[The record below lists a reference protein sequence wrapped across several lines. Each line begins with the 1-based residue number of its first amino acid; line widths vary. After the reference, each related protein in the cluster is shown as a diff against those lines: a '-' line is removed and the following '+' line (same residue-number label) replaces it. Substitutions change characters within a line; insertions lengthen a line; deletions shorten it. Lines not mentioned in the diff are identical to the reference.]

1 MYFDV
6 GIEAVCAAFF
16 RVDVPEVPFS
26 VVTDVI
32 AEAHGFIN
40 PGFLMAW
47 HGFLEGIA
55 DGLVVVNAILMRP
68 ASREQCAPS
77 RCAEGARCESICEY
91 RAFG

>member
-6 GIEAVCAAFF
+6 GIKAVCPAFF
-16 RVDVPEVPFS
+16 RVDMPEVPLA

-32 AEAHGFIN
+32 AEAHGFVN
-40 PGFLMAW
+40 PGFLIEW

-68 ASREQCAPS
+68 AS
-77 RCAEGARCESICEY
+77 CE
-91 RAFG
+91 

>member
-1 MYFDV
+1 MYFGV
-6 GIEAVCAAFF
+6 GIKAVCAAFF
-16 RVDVPEVPFS
+16 RVDMPEVPLA

-32 AEAHGFIN
+32 AEVHGFVD
-40 PGFLMAW
+40 PGFLVER

-68 ASREQCAPS
+68 ASREQCAPGG
-77 RCAEGARCESICEY
+77 CAEGTRCESICEY